1 MEPSSDNDDNPQ
13 QCGETD
19 AVSKSLLRGCRA
31 VMPWRI
37 CIMAWCEN
45 AERAWLVLTLTFLTL
60 VM

>member
-1 MEPSSDNDDNPQ
+1 MEPSSDNDGNPL

-19 AVSKSLLRGCRA
+19 TVVKSLLCGCRA
-31 VMPWRI
+31 VMLWCI

-45 AERAWLVLTLTFLTL
+45 AERVWPALILTFLTL